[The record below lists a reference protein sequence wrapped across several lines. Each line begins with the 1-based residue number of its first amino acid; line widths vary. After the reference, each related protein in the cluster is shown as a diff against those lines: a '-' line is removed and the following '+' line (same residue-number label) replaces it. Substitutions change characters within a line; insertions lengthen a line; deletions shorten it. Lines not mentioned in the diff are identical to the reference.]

1 MKTHEIKIR
10 CDYAE
15 MILSGKKTFEI
26 RVNDR
31 DYREGDEV
39 IMTQVD
45 QRAEPIHEA
54 PKIHATIGTV
64 LEDWGLKRGYVVF
77 SLLDVH
83 EIKLGDKVR
92 HCRRKKS
99 ISS

>member
-45 QRAEPIHEA
+45 KRAEPIHEA

-77 SLLDVH
+77 LLLDV
-83 EIKLGDKVR
+83 EEAE
-92 HCRRKKS
+92 
-99 ISS
+99 